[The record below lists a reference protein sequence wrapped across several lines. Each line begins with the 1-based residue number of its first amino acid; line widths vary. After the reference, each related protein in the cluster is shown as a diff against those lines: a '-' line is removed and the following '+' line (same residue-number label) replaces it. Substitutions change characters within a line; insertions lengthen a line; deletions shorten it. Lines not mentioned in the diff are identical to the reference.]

1 MKGVTASVKSFLKMT
16 RILVIFVL
24 MITLFSLPVSA
35 KTTRAV
41 SYALS
46 GYSGTEADVFTPENG
61 GGIRVLD
68 MTAPWDFLGD
78 AMHVKRH
85 MRSGYCTAYA
95 ILDTDECE
103 GETVFTLELSN
114 DLSSYNVICF
124 GVGYTSMSDAPS
136 PIRAELELV
145 DYGGNRVVSQTV
157 LQMPGEEESAE
168 HSICWNMLCFD
179 ISEFE
184 GRNDAAEFTV
194 TLTYDPSAPP
204 NVLRITNP
212 YAAVR
217 DSGGF
222 SYIDQYLTNSLKAS
236 AGVFGMK
243 SGAARPDERGQV
255 RLSGPILLAEQPK
268 TGSDAFLEIELSHFF
283 SGGLTVGI
291 GYATGEAAYSG
302 RIYLD
307 SDGKE
312 VEVYTIPVD
321 VTADLETLELTFDGM
336 DCDGYFRIGAI
347 RLHST
352 DTVAVTGTPGLGK
365 VSGITRNGDSVRF
378 SGVMEREAVR
388 EYNDTV
394 LRFYAIPGWSGDSPD
409 TAVEIGQTKVSTRF
423 DYTADLSAYPHLA
436 DVCRF
441 FAGIRTEDGEIVPLS
456 APVYPKAADITVKK
470 LSNIGLYDAASVGVF
485 ESNVSHVIVD
495 VPLDQLLTV
504 AGEDGEA
511 SVSMSYTV
519 YETVFPE
526 DEGAQSCVIES
537 RTEKT
542 ALNHA
547 LLRTLDSEINF
558 YISAG
563 IEVYLRL
570 SSETAIPGLTCTES
584 GAEHYAVMT
593 DTPEARYF
601 YASVVRFLCRRYSG
615 IAGLVT
621 GHSVN
626 VGLHTGDTGKKDA
639 AEYAQEL
646 AELCRI
652 TYNAA
657 STEIPDIL
665 IVLPFSERTE
675 PFGENPGGEQGI
687 FRFIDPKTLAVML
700 SAYLDTMG
708 TIPWVMMYCTED
720 LNGILGIDILYGDA
734 LSAESR
740 YSDSRGAA
748 QRVRQLLDEL
758 GLGGSA
764 ATMYYYEP
772 GYEEIMFGYMN
783 TPGKTVYTEYLAEM
797 FVKLCESTRAR
808 AVFLSL
814 DRLNERLDH
823 EFYSFL
829 KKTEETAASQTSASH
844 RRSVADYPAVPSENA
859 AETLSRMNAQ
869 TAIWDF
875 TDKFHPL
882 GWIAGGGVGSC
893 LTVYSDLFSEA
904 NAPDDRYARVLRSV
918 ITVDEDSA
926 SPERKGTAAGIVLRN
941 LSRTVDFSEVDCL
954 EFTFA
959 LNHPGMILGTG
970 HEAGTV
976 VFILGSDDCRAEFA
990 VENAAYGQIQKYVCD
1005 LSDYEFRGQV
1015 DYMGILVYGDH
1026 EMYLDLSS
1034 VCAYSSTLAQE
1045 ELEEI
1050 FAAVPKTE
1058 APEPDH
1064 AAIVLVSGIVFAGS
1078 VIAAILLIRHDVEE
1092 DRERRKRLREEKH
1105 TKRERMRTR
1114 RN

>member
-1 MKGVTASVKSFLKMT
+1 M
-16 RILVIFVL
+16 RISVIFL
-24 MITLFSLPVSA
+24 FIITLFALPVSA

-46 GYSGTEADVFTPENG
+46 GYDGSETDVFTPAADG
-61 GGIRVLD
+61 DGVRILD

-85 MRSGYCTAYA
+85 MRNGYCTAYA
-95 ILDTDECE
+95 ILDTDECD
-103 GETVFTLELSN
+103 GETVFRLELSD
-114 DLSSYNVICF
+114 DLSEYTMICL
-124 GVGYTSMSDAPS
+124 GVGFTSGADSPS
-136 PIRAELELV
+136 PIRAELELA
-145 DYGGNRVVSQTV
+145 DYGGNRVVSQTL
-157 LQMPGEEESAE
+157 LQMPGEEESE
-168 HSICWNMLCFD
+168 KTGIFWNMLYFD
-179 ISEFE
+179 ISAFE
-184 GRNDAAEFTV
+184 GRSDAAELTV
-194 TLTYDPSAPP
+194 TLSYALSAPP

-222 SYIDQYLTNSLKAS
+222 SHIERYLTNALEAS

-243 SGAARPDERGQV
+243 SGAARPDARGQV
-255 RLSGPILLAEQPK
+255 RLSGPVILAEQPEV
-268 TGSDAFLEIELSHFF
+268 GSDVFLEIELSHFY
-283 SGGLTVGI
+283 SGGMTVGV
-291 GYATGEAAYSG
+291 GYASGEAAYSG

-307 SDGKE
+307 SDGE
-312 VEVYTIPVD
+312 GTEVYTVPVD
-321 VTADLETLELTFDGM
+321 VTDELQTVELTFDGM
-336 DCDGYFRIGAI
+336 TCDGYFRIGAI

-365 VSGITRNGDSVRF
+365 VSGITRDGDSIRF
-378 SGVMEREAVR
+378 SGVMEREAAR
-388 EYNDTV
+388 KYADTV
-394 LRFYAIPGWSGDSPD
+394 LRFYAVPEWSSDSPD

-423 DYTADLSAYPHLA
+423 DYTADLSAYPYLA

-441 FAGIRTEDGEIVPLS
+441 FAGIRTESGRIVPIS
-456 APVYPKAADITVKK
+456 APVYPKAADITEKT

-495 VPLDQLLTV
+495 VPLDQLLT
-504 AGEDGEA
+504 AAAEDA
-511 SVSMSYTV
+511 DVSVSLSYTT
-519 YETVFPE
+519 YETVYPE
-526 DEGAQSCVIES
+526 EESADSRVIES

-547 LLRTLDSEINF
+547 FLRTLDSEINF

-563 IEVYLRL
+563 IEVYLRI
-570 SSETAIPGLTCTES
+570 SAENAVPELTYPEN
-584 GAEHYAVMT
+584 GAEHYAVAA
-593 DTPEARYF
+593 DTPETRYF

-615 IAGLVT
+615 IAGIVT
-621 GHSVN
+621 GYSVN
-626 VGLHTGDTGKKDA
+626 DGFQTGDTGDENA
-639 AEYAQEL
+639 AEYARSL

-665 IVLPFSERTE
+665 IVLPFSERT
-675 PFGENPGGEQGI
+675 GETDGN

-700 SAYLDTMG
+700 SSYLETMG
-708 TIPWVMMYCTED
+708 TVPWIMMYCTED
-720 LNGILGIDILYGDA
+720 LDGILGRDILYGED
-734 LSAESR
+734 LSAEAR
-740 YSDSRGAA
+740 YSDSRGTA
-748 QRVRQLLDEL
+748 QRMGQLLDEL
-758 GLGGSA
+758 GLDGSA

-772 GYEEIMFGYMN
+772 GYEEVMFGYMN
-783 TPGKTVYTEYLAEM
+783 TPGMTVYTEYLAEM
-797 FVKLCESTRAR
+797 FVKLCGSTRAR

-829 KKTEETAASQTSASH
+829 KKTEGTSSLSSASR
-844 RRSVADYPAVPSENA
+844 RRSVSDYPAVPAENA
-859 AETLSRMNAQ
+859 PELLSRMTAQ

-875 TDKFHPL
+875 TDKFYPL

-893 LTVYSDLFSEA
+893 LTVYSDLFSED
-904 NAPDDRYARVLRSV
+904 NGPGDRYARVLRSV

-926 SPERKGTAAGIVLRN
+926 SPERKGIAAGISLRN
-941 LSRTVDFSEVDCL
+941 LSRTVDLSEVDCL

-970 HEAGTV
+970 HETGTV

-990 VENAAYGQIQKYVCD
+990 VKDAAYGQIQKYVCD

-1034 VCAYSSTLAQE
+1034 VRAYSSTLEQE
-1045 ELEEI
+1045 ELEKV
-1050 FAAVPKTE
+1050 FAASPETE

-1064 AAIVLVSGIVFAGS
+1064 AAIVLVSGIVFAAS
-1078 VIAAILLIRHDVEE
+1078 VIAVILLIRHDVEE
-1092 DRERRKRLREEKH
+1092 DRERRRRLREEKH
-1105 TKRERMRTR
+1105 PRRERMRTGTR